1 MYAHDYYICNC
12 TDTLVSGAAC
22 MKHTRGFRRLFHVK
36 LGLMQADWSPNGQS
50 GFGYQANW
58 EPEMPEAFK
67 VLSGR
72 WPRLHSHKAPQTSW
86 MRKGSVRFFGTSD
99 PQTYQHRF
107 RDTWGT
113 AIALHGFIAFR
124 ISLRRLSIA
133 EPVGTSKII
142 SQIAARQSCLSWHGQ
157 IKWRW
162 VVHGF
167 SSRLLFVCLW
177 GTWANFHRSCILSVY
192 IDLRCLRN
200 VPGPAWGELQTEA
213 EIYGKPASWTRAR
226 GHSSL
231 RRIQRSGTFGSWTY
245 SNMSNEMGGLC
256 KSREIGR
263 VSTSRKFWTPKW
275 WISGGPKAL
284 DATVGLAGR
293 GVAARKPCP
302 ATHVPGP
309 QISSIDCG
317 WLLGRL
323 DANSGDMLDSVR
335 YCSGTAA
342 LHGSTIQNR
351 RDPWTWRLEF
361 MSPKALH
368 FVLEEMLAWAP
379 APVLA
384 RHRYGC
390 RVLDRL
396 RVTTRF
402 FKTLKL
408 KPSQNF
414 FCTMKPQLSVFFAW
428 ATLWSAAQMVA
439 TTSRKKPTH
448 PQPNLATETSTFTN
462 MK

>member
-1 MYAHDYYICNC
+1 
-12 TDTLVSGAAC
+12 
-22 MKHTRGFRRLFHVK
+22 
-36 LGLMQADWSPNGQS
+36 
-50 GFGYQANW
+50 
-58 EPEMPEAFK
+58 
-67 VLSGR
+67 
-72 WPRLHSHKAPQTSW
+72 
-86 MRKGSVRFFGTSD
+86 
-99 PQTYQHRF
+99 
-107 RDTWGT
+107 
-113 AIALHGFIAFR
+113 
-124 ISLRRLSIA
+124 
-133 EPVGTSKII
+133 
-142 SQIAARQSCLSWHGQ
+142 
-157 IKWRW
+157 
-162 VVHGF
+162 
-167 SSRLLFVCLW
+167 
-177 GTWANFHRSCILSVY
+177 
-192 IDLRCLRN
+192 
-200 VPGPAWGELQTEA
+200 
-213 EIYGKPASWTRAR
+213 
-226 GHSSL
+226 
-231 RRIQRSGTFGSWTY
+231 
-245 SNMSNEMGGLC
+245 MSNEMGGLC

-263 VSTSRKFWTPKW
+263 VSTSR
-275 WISGGPKAL
+275 
-284 DATVGLAGR
+284 GLAGR

-390 RVLDRL
+390 RVLDRF
-396 RVTTRF
+396 RVTRF

-414 FCTMKPQLSVFFAW
+414 FCTMKPQL
-428 ATLWSAAQMVA
+428 ATL
-439 TTSRKKPTH
+439 
-448 PQPNLATETSTFTN
+448 
-462 MK
+462 

>member
-1 MYAHDYYICNC
+1 
-12 TDTLVSGAAC
+12 
-22 MKHTRGFRRLFHVK
+22 
-36 LGLMQADWSPNGQS
+36 
-50 GFGYQANW
+50 
-58 EPEMPEAFK
+58 MPEAFK

-86 MRKGSVRFFGTSD
+86 MVKITKNKCLWWEKAVSDFLGPQILRHINIDFGIL
-99 PQTYQHRF
+99 Q
-107 RDTWGT
+107 
-113 AIALHGFIAFR
+113 
-124 ISLRRLSIA
+124 
-133 EPVGTSKII
+133 
-142 SQIAARQSCLSWHGQ
+142 AARYCNCIAWVHSIQDFVEKALDCRACWDLQDYIPDCSTAELLVLTLQ

-162 VVHGF
+162 VVHGS

-192 IDLRCLRN
+192 IDHHW
-200 VPGPAWGELQTEA
+200 PALLKKCSWSSLGELQTETQ
-213 EIYGKPASWTRAR
+213 IYGKSASWTRAR

-231 RRIQRSGTFGSWTY
+231 RRIQHSGTFGSWTY

-284 DATVGLAGR
+284 DATVSLAGH

-309 QISSIDCG
+309 EISSIDCG

-342 LHGSTIQNR
+342 HGSTI
-351 RDPWTWRLEF
+351 
-361 MSPKALH
+361 H
-368 FVLEEMLAWAP
+368 
-379 APVLA
+379 
-384 RHRYGC
+384 H
-390 RVLDRL
+390 
-396 RVTTRF
+396 
-402 FKTLKL
+402 
-408 KPSQNF
+408 
-414 FCTMKPQLSVFFAW
+414 
-428 ATLWSAAQMVA
+428 
-439 TTSRKKPTH
+439 H
-448 PQPNLATETSTFTN
+448 PES
-462 MK
+462 

>member
-1 MYAHDYYICNC
+1 
-12 TDTLVSGAAC
+12 
-22 MKHTRGFRRLFHVK
+22 
-36 LGLMQADWSPNGQS
+36 
-50 GFGYQANW
+50 
-58 EPEMPEAFK
+58 
-67 VLSGR
+67 
-72 WPRLHSHKAPQTSW
+72 
-86 MRKGSVRFFGTSD
+86 
-99 PQTYQHRF
+99 
-107 RDTWGT
+107 
-113 AIALHGFIAFR
+113 
-124 ISLRRLSIA
+124 
-133 EPVGTSKII
+133 
-142 SQIAARQSCLSWHGQ
+142 
-157 IKWRW
+157 
-162 VVHGF
+162 
-167 SSRLLFVCLW
+167 
-177 GTWANFHRSCILSVY
+177 
-192 IDLRCLRN
+192 
-200 VPGPAWGELQTEA
+200 
-213 EIYGKPASWTRAR
+213 
-226 GHSSL
+226 
-231 RRIQRSGTFGSWTY
+231 
-245 SNMSNEMGGLC
+245 MSNEMGGLC

-414 FCTMKPQLSVFFAW
+414 FCTMKPQLSVFFCLGNALKCSSNGRHNISQE
-428 ATLWSAAQMVA
+428 TNPS
-439 TTSRKKPTH
+439 TTEP
-448 PQPNLATETSTFTN
+448 ETSTFTN